1 MQAALDALLKVKR
14 RSTIVIAHRLVTV
27 KGADKIVVL
36 GEGRVVEKGTH
47 EELIR
52 IEGGHYR
59 NLVQASASKNR
70 QLIFGE
76 FDLGGTRVGPSCA

>member
-1 MQAALDALLKVKR
+1 MDTESERVVQAALDALLKVKR

-47 EELIR
+47 DQLIR

-59 NLVQASASKNR
+59 NLVQASSAAAPA
-70 QLIFGE
+70 E
-76 FDLGGTRVGPSCA
+76 VEEP